1 MQAISSTTVTSAAT
15 PVGSTNQIAF
25 LQKQLKDLTQKVK
38 DLATDSSLD
47 AKAKQ
52 QETQLLQTQIAAVQA
67 QIEAIRDQQRQ
78 AQMNNSFL
86 AAMKN
91 MSKPQDSTKTR
102 NVITANLVDAYA

>member
-1 MQAISSTTVTSAAT
+1 MQAISSATLTTVAT
-15 PVGSTNQIAF
+15 PVGSTSQIAF

-38 DLATDSSLD
+38 DLATNSSLD

-78 AQMNNSFL
+78 AQMNKTFL

-91 MSKPQDSTKTR
+91 MTSPQDGTKTR
-102 NVITANLVDAYA
+102 NVVTANLVDAYA